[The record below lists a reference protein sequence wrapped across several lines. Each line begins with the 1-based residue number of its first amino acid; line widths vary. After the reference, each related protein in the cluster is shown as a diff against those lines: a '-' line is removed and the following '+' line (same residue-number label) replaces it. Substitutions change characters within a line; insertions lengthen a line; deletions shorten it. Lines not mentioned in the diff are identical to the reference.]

1 MPGDNFQPAL
11 IITVVSGPTM
21 VLDKLL
27 SAFDTETEI
36 PMLEKVLERKCLPVD
51 P

>member
-1 MPGDNFQPAL
+1 
-11 IITVVSGPTM
+11 M
-21 VLDKLL
+21 VLEKLL
-27 SAFDTETEI
+27 SAFDLHNMETEI